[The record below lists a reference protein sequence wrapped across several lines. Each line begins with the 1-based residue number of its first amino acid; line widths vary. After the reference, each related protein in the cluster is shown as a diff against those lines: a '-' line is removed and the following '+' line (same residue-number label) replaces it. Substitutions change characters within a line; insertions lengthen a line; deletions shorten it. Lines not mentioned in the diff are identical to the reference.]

1 MENKVAAFLLLC
13 LIEDTKDDERSDT
26 VQTSHFS
33 SRLNSFQRAVCH
45 QL

>member
-13 LIEDTKDDERSDT
+13 LIEVTEDDERLDS

-33 SRLNSFQRAVCH
+33 SRLNSFQCAVCH
-45 QL
+45 QI

>member
-13 LIEDTKDDERSDT
+13 LIEVTKDDERLDT

-33 SRLNSFQRAVCH
+33 SRLYIFQCVVWH